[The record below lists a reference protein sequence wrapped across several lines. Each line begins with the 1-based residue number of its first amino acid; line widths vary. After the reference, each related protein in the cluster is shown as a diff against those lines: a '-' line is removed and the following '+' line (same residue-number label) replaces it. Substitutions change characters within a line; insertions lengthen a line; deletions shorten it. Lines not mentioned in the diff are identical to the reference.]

1 VEPIIATRDRNTGI
15 LSVRLAD
22 ILSASPE
29 RSGVQLRWATDWKSV
44 FRWSELSALSGIKTL
59 HSITGQDSR
68 AAKRYR

>member
-29 RSGVQLRWATDWKSV
+29 RSGVQLRWAHGVKSV
-44 FRWSELSALSGIKTL
+44 LR
-59 HSITGQDSR
+59 
-68 AAKRYR
+68 